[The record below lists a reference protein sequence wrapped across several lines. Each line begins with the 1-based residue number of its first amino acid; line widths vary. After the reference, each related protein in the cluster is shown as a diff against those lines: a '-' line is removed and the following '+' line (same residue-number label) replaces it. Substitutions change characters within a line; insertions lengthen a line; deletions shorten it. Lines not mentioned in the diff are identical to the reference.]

1 MSRREPNYDK
11 VTRVN
16 SEHRATMLWV
26 AVALLVF
33 AGAYAW
39 KKTRAVPEAARAD
52 WQRSVSEL
60 TNAQQ
65 RVYREL
71 RAGIRAAENERART
85 GRWPELD
92 LTANAKWSRQQQRLA
107 INYLADAE
115 GLRWLVLFLEPDPRA
130 TEAPPPDDDEHHTL
144 SDGTPLHVTVWTQ
157 PLTTPRAEVV
167 TAFPAAEGWVERV
180 AR

>member
-1 MSRREPNYDK
+1 MNYDK

-16 SEHRATMLWV
+16 SERRATLLWV

-33 AGAYAW
+33 VGAFAW
-39 KKTRAVPEAARAD
+39 KKTRTAPDLARPD
-52 WQRSVSEL
+52 WQHTVSEL
-60 TNAQQ
+60 TEAQQ
-65 RVYREL
+65 STYREL
-71 RAGIRAAENERART
+71 RTGIRAAEAERART
-85 GRWPELD
+85 RTWPELD
-92 LTANAKWSRQQQRLA
+92 LTPNAKWSRLQQRLA
-107 INYLADAE
+107 INYIAEAE

-144 SDGTPLHVTVWTQ
+144 SDGTPLHITVWTQ
-157 PLTTPRAEVV
+157 PLTTPRTDVV